1 MTSAT
6 VDRPS
11 QPPSLPQRLDSP
23 DVLRVLCAG
32 ACRHTEFQLP
42 ALYAASSSPSFL
54 QPPPTAS
61 GSAPSSQAAQPPR
74 NTLAA
79 ASDGRQLL
87 ARLTVSGGAVS
98 VKSLSS
104 PVDHARLRCLLDE
117 LLCIGEQ
124 AVQVS

>member
-1 MTSAT
+1 M
-6 VDRPS
+6 
-11 QPPSLPQRLDSP
+11 
-23 DVLRVLCAG
+23 LRVLCAG

-54 QPPPTAS
+54 QPPPTAV
-61 GSAPSSQAAQPPR
+61 SAPSSQSAQPPR